1 LNVREVIHKSREI
14 YERYWNVDIEKE
26 AVLRKQTALK
36 IDHKV
41 AVKKIQ
47 KGLEFFKNM
56 FE

>member
-1 LNVREVIHKSREI
+1 M
-14 YERYWNVDIEKE
+14 DIEKE